1 MKKLN
6 KNFYEERKTVEAM
19 LGLCANNKCAC
30 DYPYECFC
38 SNSRE
43 TYYDNYMKEFRYT
56 YNAFEAIK
64 Q

>member
-6 KNFYEERKTVEAM
+6 KNFYEQRKTVEAM

-30 DYPYECFC
+30 DYPYDCFC
-38 SNSRE
+38 SSSRASHH
-43 TYYDNYMKEFRYT
+43 DNYMQEYRNT
-56 YNAFEAIK
+56 TNAFNAIK

>member
-6 KNFYEERKTVEAM
+6 KNFYEQRKTVEAM

-30 DYPYECFC
+30 DYPYDCFC
-38 SNSRE
+38 KNQDVNHNSFMRE
-43 TYYDNYMKEFRYT
+43 YQNTF
-56 YNAFEAIK
+56 NAFNAIK